1 MITTVT
7 LNTMVDK
14 TVYVEKIEKG
24 HIQRARQTNMVAG
37 GKGVNVS
44 RQLTIL
50 GLETIATGF
59 YGGETGD
66 MIARLMSDEN
76 IPHDFIRI
84 ESLTREGVTYLEDDG
99 TITAVFEPPHTI
111 TPEEVDALLRKCIFL
126 ANRSPWITFNGS
138 SPHRNADAM
147 YHDIMGAIKNTSVR
161 TVLDTYGEPLR
172 LAIGMQPFLFK
183 PNKQEFEKTFNIKLD
198 SEKMYRRAL
207 DDCIDRGIGCTIM
220 TDGSSPAYVGTP
232 DGHWVVYPPKIQS
245 VNPTGSGDA
254 LIAGILYAY
263 EQEMH
268 FEDTIIF
275 GMAAGAANAQTWS
288 VANSTLDELMRL
300 KDRVKIKKIT

>member
-14 TVYVEKIEKG
+14 TVYVENIEKG
-24 HIQRARQTNMVAG
+24 RIHRASQTNMVAG

-44 RQLTIL
+44 RQLNIL

-59 YGGETGD
+59 CGGETGF
-66 MIARLMSDEN
+66 IIERLLSGEN

-84 ESLTREGVTYLEDDG
+84 ECLTREGVTYLEDDG
-99 TITAVFEPPHTI
+99 TVTAVFEPPHTV
-111 TPEEVDALLRKCIFL
+111 TPEEADALLRKCTDL
-126 ANRSPWITFNGS
+126 ANRSSWMTFNGS

-147 YHDIMGAIKNTSVR
+147 YHDIMEAIKNTSVR

-172 LAIGMQPFLFK
+172 LAIGMKPFLFK
-183 PNKQEFEKTFNIKLD
+183 PNKQELEKTFNIKLD
-198 SEKMYRRAL
+198 SEEMYRCSL
-207 DDCIDRGIGCTIM
+207 DDCIERGIGCTII
-220 TDGSSPAYVGTP
+220 TDGSNPAYVGTP
-232 DGHWVVYPPKIQS
+232 DGHWLVYPPKIQTI
-245 VNPTGSGDA
+245 NPTGSGDA
-254 LIAGILYAY
+254 LIAGIIYAY
-263 EQEMH
+263 EQKMH

-288 VANSTLDELMRL
+288 VANSTLDEIMRL